1 MSFEGE
7 KLLTSNSVPN
17 LAGSIVRASDE
28 LAAALVEST
37 VGEREEMGLAS
48 LEVSESLFKVL
59 LLLFNQLL
67 DELFECRFARLGD

>member
-17 LAGSIVRASDE
+17 LAGSVIGASDE
-28 LAAALVEST
+28 LAATLVEST
-37 VGEREEMGLAS
+37 VGEGKEMGFAS

-67 DELFECRFARLGD
+67 DQLLERRFARLGD